1 MFEIARKLT
10 RHESSAA
17 RANELFENQRQKI
30 YRNTD
35 QLFAKLM
42 LLQWLAAVLMALVI
56 SPYTWAGQSSAI
68 HIHVWAAIFLG
79 GAISLFPIWMTR
91 AWPGAAVTRQVIAVA
106 QMLMSALLI
115 SVTGGRIETHFH
127 VFGSLV
133 ILSFY
138 RDWRVLIP
146 ATIVVGL
153 DHFIRGIYWPYSV
166 YGVLTASP
174 WRSIEHAAWVAFEDI
189 FLVISCLRSI
199 REMRSIANRAAALE
213 ASERSFRQIFEEAPI
228 GMAIVDLDYRFVRV
242 NAAMCELVG
251 YSEQE
256 LTQRRTLDITF
267 PEDVELTRQTAQD
280 LLNGVPSC
288 SFQKRYVRKDNEVI
302 WIGCTV
308 CSIESDGE
316 KPRYYLGMV
325 EDISERKRAEEEV
338 YKLNRVLEQ
347 RVQERTAGFQAANR
361 ELRNEVAE
369 RKRAEEALRESE
381 GTLAQAQRIAQLGYW
396 ERDLDTDHIIWSEE
410 TYRIFGLPPGRT
422 PDFAEFKTLIHDE
435 DRHLVLQ
442 AIVEALRGGPR
453 YEMEYRVVWPNGEVH
468 FVHSQG
474 DVMKDE
480 SGRPR
485 RMFGTAQDITQRKR
499 AEEESRLMQ
508 TMALAIGEAKDV
520 RAALGMVLHNVCE
533 VTGWVLG
540 QAWIPRPDESVLEC
554 SAAWGKDG
562 AGMETFRAVSRG
574 KTFAPGVGLPGRVW
588 ASKQLA
594 WLRDVTL
601 DTNFPRAQAAREAGL
616 KAAIGV
622 PVMAD
627 EEVIAVIEFFVR
639 ESREE
644 DERFVKL
651 ISSVV
656 AQLGQIVE
664 RKRLEESLRASE
676 ERFRS
681 LVQSANDAIVLA
693 DDRGSIVSWNKGAQA
708 IFGYRDEEVLGKPL
722 TTLMPERYRE
732 AHGKGMMRFRT
743 TGESRVI
750 GKTVELQGLRKD
762 GSEFPLELSLASW
775 GTETDTFFSGIIRD
789 ITERKQAE
797 EALRQAEQKYRA
809 IYENAAEGIF
819 QTTPEGRYISVNPA
833 LARMYGYS
841 SPEELT
847 ESVDDIGHI
856 LYVSPERRTE
866 FKRLI
871 EAEGSVEGF
880 EYEVYRKDGSRIW
893 LSENARAVRDASG
906 AVIYYEG
913 AVQDITER
921 KRVEERLLEQAD
933 IINRAQNAII
943 IRNFEDECITF
954 WNKGAEQLYGWS
966 AKEAVGKPIGE
977 LISADAKDREA
988 PLKLLISTGEFH
1000 GEIKHCARDG
1010 REVVVDSRVTLIR
1023 NDDGTPRSV
1032 LGINT
1037 DITERKKLEM
1047 QLLRAQRLE
1056 SIGTLASGVAHDL
1069 NNILTPILMCAQTL
1083 RGDLADEDRQSA
1095 ISLIEESAQRGAG
1108 VVKQVLTFAR
1118 GIEGERVLIKSSHLI
1133 EEMIDIARQTFP
1145 KSIELSSNYSED
1157 LWSIEGDPTE
1167 LHQVLLNLCVNAR
1180 DAMPNGGSLTLAGE
1194 NFTADE
1200 HYAAMAPDAK
1210 VGPYVV
1216 LRVSDSG
1223 AGMTRATID
1232 KIFDPFFTTKEV
1244 GKGTGLGL
1252 STTLGIVKSHGG
1264 FISVYSE
1271 IGKGTTFKLF
1281 LPAAM
1286 TDANLQPSQISVVP
1300 IQGNGELILVVD
1312 DEPNILEI
1320 TKMIFEKHNYRIV
1333 SASDGLAALALFAQ
1347 QMESIG
1353 GLLTDIAMP
1362 YMDGVALVRA
1372 LRKMKSDL
1380 PIIASTGQGEQA
1392 RVNELRSLNVHN
1404 FLSKPY
1410 DTDKLLTTIQAAL
1423 EGRPTEPS
1431 EIEMK

>member
-42 LLQWLAAVLMALVI
+42 LFQWFAAILMALVI
-56 SPYTWAGQSSAI
+56 SPYTWAGQSRAI

-174 WRSIEHAAWVAFEDI
+174 WRSIEHAAWVTFEDI
-189 FLVISCLRSI
+189 FLVISCLRSV

-242 NAAMCELVG
+242 NAAMCEMVG

-267 PEDVELTRQTAQD
+267 PEDVKLTRQTAQD

-316 KPRYYLGMV
+316 KPRHYLGMV

-338 YKLNRVLEQ
+338 HKLNRALEQ
-347 RVQERTAGFQAANR
+347 RVQERTAGLQAANR
-361 ELRNEVAE
+361 ELQNEVAE
-369 RKRAEEALRESE
+369 RR
-381 GTLAQAQRIAQLGYW
+381 
-396 ERDLDTDHIIWSEE
+396 
-410 TYRIFGLPPGRT
+410 
-422 PDFAEFKTLIHDE
+422 
-435 DRHLVLQ
+435 
-442 AIVEALRGGPR
+442 
-453 YEMEYRVVWPNGEVH
+453 
-468 FVHSQG
+468 
-474 DVMKDE
+474 
-480 SGRPR
+480 
-485 RMFGTAQDITQRKR
+485 R
-499 AEEESRLMQ
+499 AEEESHLMQ
-508 TMALAIGEAKDV
+508 TIALAIGEAKDV

-656 AQLGQIVE
+656 AQLGQIVQ

-722 TTLMPERYRE
+722 ATLMPERYRE
-732 AHGKGMMRFRT
+732 AHRKGMMRFRA

-750 GKTVELQGLRKD
+750 GKTIELHGLRQD
-762 GSEFPLELSLASW
+762 GSEFPLDLSLASW
-775 GTETDTFFSGIIRD
+775 KTGAGTFFSGIIRD

-977 LISADAKDREA
+977 LIFADAKDREA

-1133 EEMIDIARQTFP
+1133 EETIDIARQTFP

-1157 LWSIEGDPTE
+1157 LWSIEGDPTQ

-1180 DAMPNGGSLTLAGE
+1180 DAMPNGGSLTLAAE

-1312 DEPNILEI
+1312 DEPNILGI

-1380 PIIASTGQGEQA
+1380 PIIASTGQGERS
-1392 RVNELRSLNVHN
+1392 RVNELQSLNVHN

-1410 DTDKLLTTIQAAL
+1410 DADKLLTTIQAAL